1 MATLNK
7 EWNDG
12 GSLSVSYEGD
22 GDGSAVF
29 SSDDYEGI
37 DRVQSVIYRDSGK
50 TIAVEEIVRQT
61 GIRQPI
67 GLAGGG
73 IFRLANG
80 GRFGVLKQG
89 GVVPPAPVETYTRL
103 TYIESTGAQYINTG
117 YVVQEDDTITINYSL
132 VDAESGRLYGAGG
145 DYDVY
150 FSFSD
155 GKAYV
160 RFGQSSSTS
169 INRGACS
176 NYSIV
181 SKGKV
186 TINTWSASLPF
197 IKMPTTPLYLF
208 AFCEEDL
215 SASSFAT
222 IQCHGFRIND
232 KSGNLIIDMLP
243 YRRESDGKVGMLD
256 SVSGKFYGSESDVD
270 FLGGSA
276 MILPNDYEVI
286 DGAEFNADKA
296 FDLLKITQD
305 NRIEVSFQRSS
316 TSSSDYLYGVL
327 SSGNTA
333 SVTAYCA
340 SNGAWRFGSQLVRPN
355 AADKDVH
362 KMSMANGLAIYDG
375 VETKF
380 TANNFTTPTALIL
393 GGYRDTNE
401 SIYKTFKGTIFFF
414 RIWVGDILTME
425 LIPCRRLSDGVEGF
439 WDCVMQTF
447 VESL

>member
-1 MATLNK
+1 MAELVK
-7 EWNDG
+7 AWPSG
-12 GSLSVSYEGD
+12 GNLTVTYNGVGKGE
-22 GDGSAVF
+22 AVF
-29 SSDDYEGI
+29 TSDENIGI
-37 DRVQSVIYRDSGK
+37 DRETEVTFKGGGM
-50 TIAVEEIVRQT
+50 EEVRKVTQV
-61 GIRQPI
+61 GLRQPF

-73 IFRLANG
+73 VFRLANG
-80 GRFGVLKQG
+80 GRFGVLKEG
-89 GVVPPAPVETYTRL
+89 GVVPPVETYTRL
-103 TYIESTGAQYINTG
+103 TYIECNGQQYINTG
-117 YVVQEDDTITINYSL
+117 YVVQEDDTITIQYAL
-132 VDAESGRLYGAGG
+132 VAAESGRLYGAGG
-145 DYDVY
+145 GYDVY

-181 SKGKV
+181 TKGKV

-197 IKMPTTPLYLF
+197 AKMPTTPLYLF

-222 IQCHGFRIND
+222 IQCYGFRIND
-232 KSGNLIIDMLP
+232 KSGNLIFDMLP
-243 YRRESDGKVGMLD
+243 YRRESDGKIGMLD
-256 SVSGKFYGSESDVD
+256 GVSGRFYPSESDVE

-276 MILPNDYEVI
+276 IILPNDYEVV
-286 DGAEFNADKA
+286 DGVEFNADKA

-340 SNGAWRFGSQLVRPN
+340 SNGAWRYGSQLVRPN

-362 KMSMANGLAIYDG
+362 KMSIANGLAIFDG
-375 VETKF
+375 DETKF
-380 TANNFTTPTALIL
+380 TANSFTTPNALIL

-401 SIYKTFKGTIFFF
+401 GIYKTFKGTIFFF
-414 RIWVGDILTME
+414 RIWTGNILTME
-425 LIPCRRLSDGVEGF
+425 LIPCRRVSDGMEGF
-439 WDCVMQTF
+439 WDCVTQTF
-447 VESL
+447 IEPL